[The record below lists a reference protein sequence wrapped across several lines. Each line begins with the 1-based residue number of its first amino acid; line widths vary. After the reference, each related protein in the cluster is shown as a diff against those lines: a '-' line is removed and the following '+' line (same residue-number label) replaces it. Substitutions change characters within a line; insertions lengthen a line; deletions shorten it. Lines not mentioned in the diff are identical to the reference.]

1 MEYIENAF
9 EKIEKIG
16 GYPSPFATPEQK
28 EKKEYGLAY
37 FKCITTGKITLI

>member
-9 EKIEKIG
+9 EKNRKIG

-28 EKKEYGLAY
+28 EKKRIWFSLFQKNVSRLERQR
-37 FKCITTGKITLI
+37 